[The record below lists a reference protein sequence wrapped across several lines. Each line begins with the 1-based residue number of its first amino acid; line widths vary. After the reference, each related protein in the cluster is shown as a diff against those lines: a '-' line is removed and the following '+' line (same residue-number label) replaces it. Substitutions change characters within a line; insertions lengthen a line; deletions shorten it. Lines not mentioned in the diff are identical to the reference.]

1 MKENIADDMV
11 VNVVDINEVIDF
23 FKAHYNHMTVKE
35 AAAHFGY
42 SESHFCREFKK
53 AMGIAPREYLVA
65 LKVQNSV
72 EHILISKKS
81 ILNTQLRAGYLSDGS
96 FTNRIK
102 KSMTLSPKQ
111 LMKQSTDIFTNYKL
125 HENDEVNEAAVDQP
139 DMTLNVVCSEIFEG
153 IVFVGL
159 FKKPIPNQPPVIGK
173 AILKFDRVKTV
184 YFNEVPPGR
193 YYCLACVIHKTYNP
207 LKLFVHKDNLRG
219 ILDTVIDIP
228 GKYEETLLLRPPLPT
243 DPPITLNLPLMFL
256 NALKKHTTEYR
267 ADSDKK

>member
-1 MKENIADDMV
+1 MEDDVV
-11 VNVVDINEVIDF
+11 VNLMDVNQVIVF
-23 FKAHYNHMTVKE
+23 LKAHYNHTTVKE

-53 AMGIAPREYLVA
+53 RTGISPQDYLVA
-65 LKVQNSV
+65 TKVQNSV
-72 EHILISKKS
+72 EDLLISKKS
-81 ILNTQLRAGYLSDGS
+81 ILNTQLKAGYLSDGS

-111 LMKQSTDIFTNYKL
+111 LSLRSDEIFSHYKTY
-125 HENDEVNEAAVDQP
+125 ENDELDEEETPKP
-139 DMTLNVVCSEIFEG
+139 DVTLNLVCDEFFEG

-173 AILKFDRVKTV
+173 AILKFDSRKPV
-184 YFNEVPPGR
+184 YFHNVPQGR

-219 ILDTVIDIP
+219 ILETVIDIP
-228 GKYEETLLLRPPLPT
+228 GKYEETLLLRPPIPT
-243 DPPITLNLPLMFL
+243 DPPITLNLPLMFI
-256 NALKKHTTEYR
+256 NALKAHTTEYR
-267 ADSDKK
+267 ADLDKK